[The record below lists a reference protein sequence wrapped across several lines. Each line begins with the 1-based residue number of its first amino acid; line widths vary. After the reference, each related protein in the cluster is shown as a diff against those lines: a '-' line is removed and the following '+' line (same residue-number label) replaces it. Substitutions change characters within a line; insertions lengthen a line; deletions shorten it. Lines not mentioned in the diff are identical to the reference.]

1 MSGSS
6 KDFCSPENIS
16 VVIPYRDFEKLC
28 GFAKNYE
35 QLEKRLAKQEKQLDA
50 LRGMYREALDKIA
63 EIKVY
68 L

>member
-1 MSGSS
+1 MA
-6 KDFCSPENIS
+6 KEKFCSPDNIS
-16 VVIPYRDFEKLC
+16 VVIPYRDFEKLV
-28 GFAKNYE
+28 GFANNYE
-35 QLEKRLAKQEKQLDA
+35 RLEARLAKQEKQLDA

>member
-1 MSGSS
+1 MA
-6 KDFCSPENIS
+6 KEKFCSPDDIS
-16 VVIPYRDFEKLC
+16 VVIPYRDFEKLV
-28 GFAKNYE
+28 GFANNYQ
-35 QLEKRLAKQEKQLDA
+35 QLEARLAKQEKQLDA

>member
-1 MSGSS
+1 MA
-6 KDFCSPENIS
+6 KEKFCSPENIS
-16 VVIPYRDFEKLC
+16 VVIPYRDFEKLV
-28 GFAKNYE
+28 GFANNYE
-35 QLEKRLAKQEKQLDA
+35 QLYARLERTEKQLDA

>member
-1 MSGSS
+1 MA
-6 KDFCSPENIS
+6 KEKFCSPDNIS
-16 VVIPYRDFEKLC
+16 VVIPYRDFEKLV
-28 GFAKNYE
+28 GFANNYE
-35 QLEKRLAKQEKQLDA
+35 QLEIRLAKQERQLDA